1 MVCYWSQQGNAVF
14 NALAMKCFQLCFM
27 ARAKAVKRP
36 EHGLQYGQNR
46 SLLDSWSESFTGLAD
61 RRIGFDTIMKFPRLL
76 PKLLPSGPEI
86 RI

>member
-1 MVCYWSQQGNAVF
+1 MFSVVF
-14 NALAMKCFQLCFM
+14 HG
-27 ARAKAVKRP
+27 ARKSRETPA

>member
-46 SLLDSWSESFTGLAD
+46 SLLDSWSGALPDWQTAGLAL
-61 RRIGFDTIMKFPRLL
+61 IPL
-76 PKLLPSGPEI
+76 
-86 RI
+86 